1 MTKPAVVLV
10 TGATGFIGRW
20 ICLSLVH
27 AGYQVRAAVRQLP
40 ADVPAGVD
48 LAVVGDIVDADW
60 ADALV
65 GVDVVVHLAGR
76 AHRVDERHLSRGDEF
91 FRVNAEATHKLAE
104 SSAGKVRR
112 VIFVSSVGACRT
124 AHDQPVT
131 AMTEPAPSDDYGRS
145 KLAGEDALR
154 TALEGSST
162 DWCVL
167 RPPLVYGPG
176 ARGNMER
183 LIRIIDSGLPLPL
196 GGIDNRRSLI
206 FVGNLAS
213 AVLALLL
220 EPAASRRTFVICD
233 REVISTP
240 QLLRLLSQF
249 ASRPLRLWTIPDA
262 GLDALARAGDVLSR
276 IARRPIAFDSYS
288 LTRLRAS
295 LPIDDSTFQTT
306 MNWQPPFT
314 MKEGMD
320 ITFGRRPFVWD
331 HSSDA

>member
-1 MTKPAVVLV
+1 MTRQPLVLV
-10 TGATGFIGRW
+10 TGAAGFIGQW
-20 ICLSLVH
+20 LCLSLLH

-40 ADVPAGVD
+40 ADMPAGVD
-48 LAVVGDIVDADW
+48 IAVVGDIIDADW
-60 ADALV
+60 SAALV

-76 AHRVDERHLSRGDEF
+76 AHRVDERHLSRGNEF
-91 FRVNAEATHKLAE
+91 FRVNAEATRRLAE
-104 SSAGKVRR
+104 GSTGKVRR
-112 VIFVSSVGACRT
+112 VVFVSSVGACRT

-131 AMTEPAPSDDYGRS
+131 EMTEPAPSDDYGRS
-145 KLAGEDALR
+145 KLAGESALR

-183 LIRIIDSGLPLPL
+183 LIRIINSGLPLPL

-213 AVLALLL
+213 AVHSVLL
-220 EPAASRRTFVICD
+220 EPTASRRTFVVCD
-233 REVISTP
+233 REIVSTP
-240 QLLRLLSQF
+240 QLLRRLSQF

-262 GLDALARAGDVLSR
+262 GLDALARLGDVMSR

-295 LPIDDSTFQTT
+295 LPIDDINFRRTV
-306 MNWQPPFT
+306 NWQPPFT
-314 MKEGMD
+314 MKEGME
-320 ITFGRRPFVWD
+320 ITFGRRPFGWD
-331 HSSDA
+331 HEL